1 MSSGSDSPP
10 TTGLAPRVP
19 SEAQVRAAIGRAR
32 RVVVK
37 VGSSSLSVPGNGLD
51 RQRLADLVE
60 ALAGAHAAGRDIV
73 LISSGAIAAGLT
85 PLGLRHRPT
94 DLAHQQAA
102 AAVGQGL
109 LMQAYAE
116 EFGHRGV
123 QVGQV
128 LLTVDDVTRQANYR
142 NALRTLGTLVRMGV
156 VPIVN
161 ENDTVATHEIR
172 FGDND
177 RLAALV
183 AQLVRAEALILLSDV
198 DALYTRHPDDPSA
211 TRIDFV
217 ADPEQLDADTRQG
230 GSSGVGT
237 GGMTTKVEAAQ
248 IAASA
253 AIPVLL
259 SRATDISQALLGH
272 GGTAFAP
279 LDHRRPRRLLWL
291 AYASKVRGRLWVD
304 AGAARALTDGQA
316 SLLAAGVTAVQ
327 GDFVAGDPV
336 EVVDSAGT
344 VIARGLVGFS
354 SEELPAMLGR
364 NSHELAQQ
372 LGAAYEREVVHR
384 DVLVLAPTFRRA
396 GMQRRRHPQR
406 PASAPEGAPSAPE
419 GAQSAPEGAPQDVA
433 AQPSTGVRP

>member
-1 MSSGSDSPP
+1 MTGVKVNVGSSSLP
-10 TTGLAPRVP
+10 TTGLPVRTP
-19 SEAQVRAAIGRAR
+19 SEAEVRAAIGRAR

-37 VGSSSLSVPGNGLD
+37 VGSSSLSIPGNGLD
-51 RQRLADLVE
+51 RQRLADVVE
-60 ALAGAHAAGRDIV
+60 ALAAAHGEGRDIV

-85 PLGLRHRPT
+85 PLGLKHRPA

-116 EFGHRGV
+116 EFGRRGV
-123 QVGQV
+123 RVGQV

-142 NALRTLGTLVRMGV
+142 NALRTLGTLLRMGV

-183 AQLVRAEALILLSDV
+183 AQLVRADALILLSDV
-198 DALYTRHPDDPSA
+198 DALYTRPPDDPTAS
-211 TRIDFV
+211 RIDFV
-217 ADPEQLDADTRQG
+217 TDPQQLDVDTRQG

-237 GGMTTKVEAAQ
+237 GGMTTKLEAAQ

-259 SRATDISQALLGH
+259 NQATDVSEALRGY

-304 AGAARALTDGQA
+304 AGAARALTAGQA

-336 EVVDSAGT
+336 EVMDPEGT
-344 VIARGLVGFS
+344 VIARGLVSFS

-372 LGAAYEREVVHR
+372 LGTAYEREVVHR
-384 DVLVLAPTFRRA
+384 DVLVLAPAFRRP
-396 GMQRRRHPQR
+396 GTQRRRH
-406 PASAPEGAPSAPE
+406 SE
-419 GAQSAPEGAPQDVA
+419 
-433 AQPSTGVRP
+433 QPSPAT